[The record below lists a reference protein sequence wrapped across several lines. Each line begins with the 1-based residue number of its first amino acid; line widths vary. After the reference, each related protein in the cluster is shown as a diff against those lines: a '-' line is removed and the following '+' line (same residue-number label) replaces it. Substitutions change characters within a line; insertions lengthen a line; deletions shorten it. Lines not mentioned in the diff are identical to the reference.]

1 MKIPLACIYVTA
13 LLSLYVIPGLSSSY
27 YVEEHG
33 ASLCSTC
40 FSCMHESN
48 LTISHTTCT
57 FKTWNSLCFCCLMM
71 FNGKVCSIGLLDTE
85 AVFICLRV
93 FFLIQ
98 FNRIHICLHLS
109 GWIKR
114 FQLTPGK
121 QRVISR
127 ARASKRTRRATKRRC
142 HHPALH
148 HSLVPGTQILL

>member
-48 LTISHTTCT
+48 LTVSHTTYT

-71 FNGKVCSIGLLDTE
+71 FNGKVCFIGLLDTE
-85 AVFICLRV
+85 AVFICLHV
-93 FFLIQ
+93 FF
-98 FNRIHICLHLS
+98 N
-109 GWIKR
+109 
-114 FQLTPGK
+114 T
-121 QRVISR
+121 V
-127 ARASKRTRRATKRRC
+127 
-142 HHPALH
+142 
-148 HSLVPGTQILL
+148 